1 MRAENKITLTG
12 HVGQEPELKVGRT
25 GTPWCS
31 LSLATNRRRRTME
44 GEWED
49 QTDWHDVRLFGQAAH
64 YVQGQVRKGSRI
76 EVEGSLAYDTWTD
89 DDGNRR
95 RSARILAT
103 NIRLA
108 EAMQQLTQEAAAGLP
123 LSG

>member
-1 MRAENKITLTG
+1 MRADNMITLTG
-12 HVGQEPELKVGRT
+12 HVGQDPELKVGRS
-25 GTPWCS
+25 GMPWCS
-31 LSLATNRRRRTME
+31 LSLATNRRRRTLE

-64 YVQGQVRKGSRI
+64 FAQRELRKGSRV

-103 NIRLA
+103 AIRLA
-108 EAMQQLTQEAAAGLP
+108 DVVRPVTQEGAASMP

>member
-1 MRAENKITLTG
+1 MRADNRITLTG
-12 HVGQEPELKVGRT
+12 HVGQEPELKVGRS

-44 GEWED
+44 GEWEE

-64 YVQGQVRKGSRI
+64 FVQREVRKGSRV

-103 NIRLA
+103 SIRLA
-108 EAMQQLTQEAAAGLP
+108 ELVPAMPHEPAAGVA

>member
-1 MRAENKITLTG
+1 MRADNKITLTG
-12 HVGQEPELKVGRT
+12 HVGQEPELKVGRN

-49 QTDWHDVRLFGQAAH
+49 QTDWHDVRLFGHTAH
-64 YVQGQVRKGSRI
+64 FVQQQVRKGSRVEI
-76 EVEGSLAYDTWTD
+76 EGSLAYDTWTD

-95 RSARILAT
+95 RVARILAHS
-103 NIRLA
+103 IRLA
-108 EAMQQLTQEAAAGLP
+108 EVVQPLPREGAAGLP
-123 LSG
+123 MPG